1 MLAYYINLA
10 RKDCHWIVIRH
21 RKFSFCFPFL
31 DHYLLLFCSLVV
43 SFCYCTDINTK
54 TNICG
59 QSGAWG
65 WGIVSTTTT
74 TFIRFPWLDVI
85 ADYNINYVKVKIK
98 KEITL
103 IIVNNINNSCNYME
117 SFNYMES
124 PNFLSGDNIRS
135 PIV

>member
-1 MLAYYINLA
+1 MVNQEPGVGGLSQQQQQ
-10 RKDCHWIVIRH
+10 H
-21 RKFSFCFPFL
+21 
-31 DHYLLLFCSLVV
+31 LL
-43 SFCYCTDINTK
+43 
-54 TNICG
+54 G
-59 QSGAWG
+59 
-65 WGIVSTTTT
+65 
-74 TFIRFPWLDVI
+74 FPWLDVI

-124 PNFLSGDNIRS
+124 PNFLSGDNIRI